1 MTTMETRRK
10 DISRPVLRVMYGL
23 FVLLA
28 AYNFFYKQDYGDAAM
43 NLGLALIFD
52 PFDPAVPWDKRPR
65 YQRAWLI
72 IHLLVTALVLILRFI

>member
-10 DISRPVLRVMYGL
+10 DVSRPVFRVMYGL
-23 FVLLA
+23 FVLLS
-28 AYNFFYKQDYGDAAM
+28 AYYLFYKQDYGDAAV

-52 PFDPAVPWDKRPR
+52 PFDPEVPWDKRPR

-72 IHLLVTALVLILRFI
+72 IHLLVMVLILVLRFI

>member
-10 DISRPVLRVMYGL
+10 DVSRPVIRVMYGL
-23 FVLLA
+23 FVLLS
-28 AYNFFYKQDYGDAAM
+28 AYYLFYKQDYGDAAV

-52 PFDPAVPWDKRPR
+52 PFDPEVPWDKRPR

-72 IHLLVTALVLILRFI
+72 IHLLVMVLLLVLRFI